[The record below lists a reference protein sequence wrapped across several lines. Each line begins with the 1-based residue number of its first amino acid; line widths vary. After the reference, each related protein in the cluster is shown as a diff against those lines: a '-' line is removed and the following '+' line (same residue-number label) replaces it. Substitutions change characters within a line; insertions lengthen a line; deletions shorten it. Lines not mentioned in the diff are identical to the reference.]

1 MAISVGWARRKAPAS
16 GPERRHGAA
25 VMPRSLFGRSLLI
38 VLLPLIILQLIV
50 AYVFYVRHWDTV
62 TRWLALGLAG
72 ETALIVDTMEQ
83 RPEER
88 EAFLD
93 RARERTSLALSFQP
107 DADLAEAATLAGI
120 DESSVPDTIREVF
133 KEKLKRP
140 FRLELRADQD
150 DRIAVW
156 VAANGGI
163 LRVLADRK
171 RLTSTTTTLFMLW
184 MVGAS
189 LVLLVV
195 AIYFL
200 TRQVRPIRR
209 LAEAADSF
217 GKGRDIGDFRLE
229 GATEIR
235 RAGHAFNLMRQ
246 RILRFMHQ
254 RTDMLAAVSH
264 DLRTPLTRM
273 KLELAMMPKD
283 QPGVADLMGDVEE
296 MQRLVDAYLGFVR
309 GEGREPPE
317 PVDLQALLSDMAD
330 RARRD
335 GVEVDL
341 VQGPPVKLTLRPLA
355 IRSCLSNLV
364 DNAARHGRR
373 VRLGLEVGDKAVT
386 VQVDDDGPGIPDDER
401 DKVFQP
407 FTRLDPARR
416 RSTGG
421 VGLGLTIA
429 RDVALGH
436 GGDIELGRSPLGGLR
451 ASLRLPY

>member
-1 MAISVGWARRKAPAS
+1 VAVTARRPRS
-16 GPERRHGAA
+16 LERRPRPG

-38 VLLPLIILQLIV
+38 VLLPLIILQLVV

-72 ETALIVDTMEQ
+72 ETALIADMIEQ
-83 RPEER
+83 RPRER
-88 EAFLD
+88 EAFLEL
-93 RARERTSLALSFQP
+93 ARERTSLALSFEP
-107 DADLAEAATLAGI
+107 GGDLDAAADLAGI
-120 DESSVPDTIREVF
+120 DDSTVPTTIMEVF
-133 KEKLKRP
+133 AEKLKRP
-140 FRLELRADQD
+140 FRIELRSIQD
-150 DRIAVW
+150 DRVAVW
-156 VAANGGI
+156 VATGGGI
-163 LRVLADRK
+163 LRVLAERK

-189 LVLLVV
+189 AVLLVV

-200 TRQVRPIRR
+200 GRQVRPIRR

-235 RAGHAFNLMRQ
+235 RAGNAFNLMRQ

-254 RTDMLAAVSH
+254 RTEMLAAVSH

-283 QPGVADLMGDVEE
+283 QPGVADLMSDVEE
-296 MQRLVDAYLGFVR
+296 MQRLVDAYLSFVR

-317 PVDLQALLSDMAD
+317 LVDLQALLVEMAE
-330 RARRD
+330 RAWRGGAD
-335 GVEVDL
+335 VEL
-341 VQGPPVKLTLRPLA
+341 AQAPETRLPLRPLA

-364 DNAARHGRR
+364 DNAVRHGKR
-373 VRLGLEVGDKAVT
+373 VRLGLEIGTHYVT
-386 VQVDDDGPGIPDDER
+386 VHVDDDGPGIPADQR
-401 DKVFQP
+401 DKAFQP

-429 RDVALGH
+429 RDVAMGH
-436 GGDIELGRSPLGGLR
+436 GGDIDMGNSPLGGLR
-451 ASLRLPY
+451 ASLRLPR

>member
-1 MAISVGWARRKAPAS
+1 MAVTAAPSAS
-16 GPERRHGAA
+16 AERRVRRG

-50 AYVFYVRHWDTV
+50 AYIFYVRHWDTV

-72 ETALIVDTMEQ
+72 ETALIADMIEQ
-83 RPEER
+83 RPQER
-88 EAFLD
+88 ESFLQL
-93 RARERTSLALSFQP
+93 ARERTSLALSFEP
-107 DADLAEAATLAGI
+107 GADLDAAAKVAGI
-120 DESSVPDTIREVF
+120 DDDTVPDTIREVF
-133 KEKLKRP
+133 AEKLKRP
-140 FRLELRADQD
+140 FRIELRADQD
-150 DRIAVW
+150 DRFAVW
-156 VAANGGI
+156 VAADGGI
-163 LRVLADRK
+163 LRVLAEKK

-189 LVLLVV
+189 AVLLLV

-200 TRQVRPIRR
+200 GRQVRPIRR

-283 QPGVADLMGDVEE
+283 DPAIADLTSDVEE
-296 MQRLVDAYLGFVR
+296 MQRLVDVYLSFVR

-317 PVDLQALLSDMAD
+317 LVDLQAVLGEMAE
-330 RARRD
+330 RAAR
-335 GVEVDL
+335 GGAEVVL
-341 VQGPPVKLTLRPLA
+341 EPGPPVRLPLRPLA
-355 IRSCLSNLV
+355 IRSCLANLV
-364 DNAARHGRR
+364 DNAVRHGRR
-373 VRLGLEVGDKAVT
+373 IGLGLALGTHYVT
-386 VQVDDDGPGIPDDER
+386 VHVDDDGPGIPADQR
-401 DKVFQP
+401 DKVFQA

-436 GGDIELGRSPLGGLR
+436 GGDIDMSRSPLGGLR
-451 ASLRLPY
+451 ASLRLPR

>member
-264 DLRTPLTRM
+264 DLRTP
-273 KLELAMMPKD
+273 
-283 QPGVADLMGDVEE
+283 
-296 MQRLVDAYLGFVR
+296 
-309 GEGREPPE
+309 
-317 PVDLQALLSDMAD
+317 
-330 RARRD
+330 
-335 GVEVDL
+335 
-341 VQGPPVKLTLRPLA
+341 
-355 IRSCLSNLV
+355 
-364 DNAARHGRR
+364 
-373 VRLGLEVGDKAVT
+373 
-386 VQVDDDGPGIPDDER
+386 
-401 DKVFQP
+401 
-407 FTRLDPARR
+407 
-416 RSTGG
+416 
-421 VGLGLTIA
+421 
-429 RDVALGH
+429 
-436 GGDIELGRSPLGGLR
+436 
-451 ASLRLPY
+451 

>member
-1 MAISVGWARRKAPAS
+1 
-16 GPERRHGAA
+16 
-25 VMPRSLFGRSLLI
+25 MPRSLFGRSLLI

-72 ETALIVDTMEQ
+72 ETALIADMVEQ
-83 RPEER
+83 RPGER
-88 EAFLD
+88 DVFLD
-93 RARERTSLALSFQP
+93 LARERTGLALSFEP
-107 DADLAEAATLAGI
+107 DADLAAAAALVGI
-120 DESSVPDTIREVF
+120 DDDTVPTTIREVF
-133 KEKLKRP
+133 AEKLKRP
-140 FRLELRADQD
+140 FHIELRADQD
-150 DRIAVW
+150 DRFAVW
-156 VAANGGI
+156 VAADGGI
-163 LRVLADRK
+163 LRVLAEKK

-200 TRQVRPIRR
+200 GRQVRPIRR

-246 RILRFMHQ
+246 RILRFMTQ

-283 QPGVADLMGDVEE
+283 QPGTADLMSDVEE

-317 PVDLQALLSDMAD
+317 LVDLQALLAEMGE
-330 RARRD
+330 RARRA
-335 GVEVDL
+335 GASVSLE
-341 VQGPPVKLTLRPLA
+341 QGAEAHLLLRPLA
-355 IRSCLSNLV
+355 IRSCLANLV
-364 DNAARHGRR
+364 DNAVRHGSR
-373 VRLGLEVGDKAVT
+373 VALGLEVGAHT
-386 VQVDDDGPGIPDDER
+386 VSIHVDDDGPGIPAEQR
-401 DKVFQP
+401 EKVFQA
-407 FTRLDPARR
+407 FTRMDPARR
-416 RSTGG
+416 RATGG

-436 GGDIELGRSPLGGLR
+436 GGDIEMDRSPMGGLR
-451 ASLRLPY
+451 ASLRLPR